1 MGYSQKE
8 IGIVRDLAKQY
19 MEVAM
24 SEKHIRMR
32 KRFCDT
38 NDLKIVRPPL
48 IMEEIPWHEMKL
60 EEQFRCVCEDPDLYS
75 AEYFLRFMLYRAK
88 TFRCDIH
95 MDP

>member
-75 AEYFLRFMLYRAK
+75 A
-88 TFRCDIH
+88 
-95 MDP
+95 

>member
-8 IGIVRDLAKQY
+8 IGIVRDLVKQY

-38 NDLKIVRPPL
+38 NDLL
-48 IMEEIPWHEMKL
+48 YAWL
-60 EEQFRCVCEDPDLYS
+60 GCVPG
-75 AEYFLRFMLYRAK
+75 RK
-88 TFRCDIH
+88 Q
-95 MDP
+95 